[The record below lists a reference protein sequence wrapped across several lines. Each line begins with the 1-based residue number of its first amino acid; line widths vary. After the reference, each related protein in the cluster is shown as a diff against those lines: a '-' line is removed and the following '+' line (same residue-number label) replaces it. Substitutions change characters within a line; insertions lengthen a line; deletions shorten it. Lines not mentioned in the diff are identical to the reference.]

1 VSVRERLSEVR
12 DRIEHAAARAGRDS
26 RSITLVAVT
35 KVFPASAIRE
45 AYEAGIM
52 DFGENYVQ
60 EFESKAPEVRDLTG
74 ARFHLI
80 GHLQSNKARKAF
92 ELFQVIETVDSAKLA
107 RRLDEAA
114 RPLDVMLE
122 VKVSPEEAKSGADP
136 AELPTLIESVRASKN
151 LRLLGLM
158 TVPPWTEDGEMSR
171 PYFRR
176 LRELGSKYGLPHLS
190 MGMSHDFEVAIEE
203 GATFI
208 RIGTALFGKRKK
220 P

>member
-1 VSVRERLSEVR
+1 MAEVRER
-12 DRIEHAAARAGRDS
+12 IERAAARAGRDPG
-26 RSITLVAVT
+26 SITLVAVT
-35 KVFPASAIRE
+35 KVFPVSAIYE
-45 AYEAGIM
+45 AYEAGVR

-60 EFESKAPEVRDLTG
+60 EFEAKAPDVRGLAG
-74 ARFHLI
+74 ARFHMI
-80 GHLQSNKARKAF
+80 GHLQSNKAGRAA
-92 ELFQVIETVDSAKLA
+92 ELFQVIETLDSPKLA
-107 RRLDEAA
+107 HRLDEAA
-114 RPLDVMLE
+114 RPLDILLE
-122 VKVSPEEAKSGADP
+122 VKLSAEQAKSGTDP
-136 AELPTLIESVRASKN
+136 SALPAVIEAVRAAKN

-158 TVPPWTEDGEMSR
+158 TMAPWSDDAQPSR

-176 LRELGSKYGLPHLS
+176 LRELASQHGLPHLS